1 MTRSMAVLSSMMP
14 PSTDSSASRL
24 CGGTRRSVS
33 SIVAITPPPHRER
46 ASLRTAGVAPRATPT
61 QGSDETFLRK
71 LFQQPVERRAILLR
85 EPLAPPAGCRRL
97 EHQEVPEQET
107 HTHAAREH
115 RERADQRALGRR
127 PPPCRLLRH
136 CSPSPPR

>member
-1 MTRSMAVLSSMMP
+1 MMP
-14 PSTDSSASRL
+14 PRTDSSASRL

-46 ASLRTAGVAPRATPT
+46 TSLRTAGVAPRATPT
-61 QGSDETFLRK
+61 QGSDGTFLRR
-71 LFQQPVERRAILLR
+71 LLQQSVERRAVLLR
-85 EPLAPPAGCRRL
+85 ESLTAPTGSGRL

-107 HTHAAREH
+107 DPHPAREH

-127 PPPCRLLRH
+127 P
-136 CSPSPPR
+136 